1 MNVHQAG
8 KTLFASLTL
17 FALSFNCSHA
27 RDFYAATEDPF
38 APDPAYIHTRP
49 GLHFVERLGFT
60 VGGDVISKITRSDG
74 TIREISAGGLYQV
87 GLGALYQY
95 DVIPFSVAVT
105 LNYHYDSDYNNND
118 NGSFRRVPLE
128 ALVYFNGMGRFRIG
142 GGMRYVYSARA
153 DSTINGVTEKITFED
168 TRGSIV
174 EIGYQVAPYGWV
186 NLRYVKE
193 MYTVAS
199 YSTSGGTTPGLAGS
213 APYDGSHVGVF
224 ITYEY

>member
-1 MNVHQAG
+1 MHQTG
-8 KTLFASLTL
+8 KSLFASLAL
-17 FALSFNCSHA
+17 FALPFGCSHA
-27 RDFYAATEDPF
+27 HDFYAATEDAF
-38 APDPAYIHTRP
+38 APDPVYIHTRP

-128 ALVYFNGMGRFRIG
+128 TLVYFNGMGRFRIG
-142 GGMRYVYSARA
+142 GGIRYVYSARA

-193 MYTVAS
+193 RYTVAS
-199 YSTSGGTTPGLAGS
+199 YSTSGGTAPGLAGN
-213 APYDGSHVGVF
+213 APYNGSHVGVF